1 MTATFV
7 IADRMPGLN
16 EFIKAHDK
24 DYHKGNQ
31 MKQRETDRAA
41 WSAKA
46 AHVPRFDRP
55 VTVHFL
61 WVEPNRKRD
70 VDNVAFA
77 KKFIL
82 DGLVRASVI
91 VTGVQ
96 TCALPIWHVTGFS
109 DRFAIDKER
118 PRIEVTIVEAEA

>member
-7 IADRMPGLN
+7 IAGRMPGLN

-61 WVEPNRKRD
+61 WVEPNKKRD
-70 VDNVAFA
+70 VDNIAFA

-82 DGLVRASVI
+82 DGLVRARI
-91 VTGVQ
+91 I
-96 TCALPIWHVTGFS
+96 ANDNRKHVTGFS
-109 DRFAIDKER
+109 DSFEYDRSR
-118 PRIEVTIVEAEA
+118 PRIVVTITDDVEA